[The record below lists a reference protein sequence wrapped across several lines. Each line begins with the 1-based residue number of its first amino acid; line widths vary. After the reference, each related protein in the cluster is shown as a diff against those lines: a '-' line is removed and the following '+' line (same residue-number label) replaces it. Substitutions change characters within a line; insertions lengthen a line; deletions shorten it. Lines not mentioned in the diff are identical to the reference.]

1 MEDAFSTAADVEVDT
16 AQGGVSAA
24 GREPAA
30 AAPAVPSGGLLERV
44 REDRERVLRA
54 VVDLLSGRGDLG
66 LRGIDLID
74 ADRWITALSGVRRTL
89 LAETDALRTTAQSL
103 SLAASRGAG
112 FDQGIHALSD
122 QLGSIASGA
131 QTAAQQT
138 HAVKARLDALRGSVD
153 ATSATVVAGQQAIKE
168 TVAEVG
174 EVSRF
179 IESTETKLSGF
190 VDAVRSVESL
200 TAGISEIASQ
210 TNLLALNAA
219 IEAAR
224 AGEHGRG
231 FAVVADEVRNLARK
245 TAHITREIESLTRS
259 LRDQSADVATDMTLS
274 VERVQH
280 VGSLVVRTGDALTQ
294 IGGTLAQV
302 QDGTSVQSGLIQ
314 QLVGIA
320 DAQQTHAVQA
330 EERIR
335 SLVQRSDA
343 MATLVGQAREHIA
356 AGIAAAAT
364 SSDLAVVL
372 RTSLAM
378 HYQWIGA
385 LLGAAE
391 RGAAIDVDV
400 ANFRSCAFGKWY
412 FGPGAAYFGS
422 DAGFA
427 GVDPVHQDVHRTGQ
441 SLVDALHAGD
451 TARAAELATRL
462 EALSDTIT
470 DRIEALMPLVP

>member
-1 MEDAFSTAADVEVDT
+1 MEDALSTAADAEVDT
-16 AQGGVSAA
+16 AQPSISAA
-24 GREPAA
+24 EGNPGVVAPAA
-30 AAPAVPSGGLLERV
+30 PSGGLLERV

-54 VVDLLSGRGDLG
+54 VVDLLSGKGDRA
-66 LRGIDLID
+66 LRAIDLID
-74 ADRWITALSGVRRTL
+74 ADRWITALSSVRRTL
-89 LAETDALRTTAQSL
+89 LAETDALRTTSQSL

-112 FDQGIHALSD
+112 FDQGIHALSG
-122 QLGSIASGA
+122 QLGTIASGA
-131 QTAAQQT
+131 QAAAQQT
-138 HAVKARLDALRGSVD
+138 HAVKARFDALRGSVD
-153 ATSATVVAGQQAIKE
+153 ATSATVAAGQQAIKE
-168 TVAEVG
+168 TVDEVG
-174 EVSRF
+174 NVSRF
-179 IESTETKLSGF
+179 IESTEAKLSGF

-200 TAGISEIASQ
+200 TGGISEIASQ

-302 QDGTSVQSGLIQ
+302 QDGTSAQSGLIQ

-320 DAQQTHAVQA
+320 DAQQTYAVQA

-335 SLVQRSDA
+335 SIVQRSDA
-343 MATLVGQAREHIA
+343 MATLLGQAREHIA
-356 AGIAAAAT
+356 TGIAAAAT
-364 SSDLAVVL
+364 SSDMAVVL

-378 HYQWIGA
+378 HYQWIGT

-391 RGAAIDVDV
+391 RGATIDLDV

-412 FGPGAAYFGS
+412 FGPGADYFGS

-427 GVDPVHQDVHRTGQ
+427 GVDPVHRDVHRTGQ
-441 SLVDALHAGD
+441 ALLEALRGGDAAHV
-451 TARAAELATRL
+451 AELAARL

-470 DRIEALMPLVP
+470 DRIEALLPLVP